1 MLYNQLTGENDKASE
16 ADRNSIKKMSRERK
30 DLYCDIFRELYVDF
44 KSSDDY
50 AVQEGAAYAGEK
62 YICGKSDLW
71 EDKTFVE
78 SVGRAIKTFNKNKLG
93 SKAADVRLRDISGAS
108 VNLYDIQKD
117 YKVLYIYNPTCEML
131 VDGHV
136 RRICITKVDGVK
148 KVERI
153 GDANSKP
160 ANGDMFRFAQSD
172 DRQAAKQKKIHKTT
186 VAIIGAGPAGLAV
199 REALNK
205 AGVDNLVIDNNSKIG
220 GQFKMQ
226 THQFFFFEKEKKFGG
241 MHVARYGLKKLL
253 PPHLVLRNNNKYYQL
268 LHLRHYHNRQN

>member
-1 MLYNQLTGENDKASE
+1 MDLPKGEPVEFSFEGHKIKGLKGHTIAAALHQAGYPVHNHSLKE
-16 ADRNSIKKMSRERK
+16 RNRTLECGIGK
-30 DLYCDIFRELYVDF
+30 C
-44 KSSDDY
+44 
-50 AVQEGAAYAGEK
+50 GA
-62 YICGKSDLW
+62 
-71 EDKTFVE
+71 
-78 SVGRAIKTFNKNKLG
+78 
-93 SKAADVRLRDISGAS
+93 
-108 VNLYDIQKD
+108 
-117 YKVLYIYNPTCEML
+117 CEML

-241 MHVARYGLKKLL
+241 MAAIATGRS
-253 PPHLVLRNNNKYYQL
+253 
-268 LHLRHYHNRQN
+268 RHRPATRANSRL